1 MKFNS
6 LKALMAVGMVTSPA
20 ISTVSTMSNV
30 VLAKEDSSAS
40 TISNNFFMSFIDSM
54 TTPEGITY
62 KDGVTVIKEKIN
74 SLDYGTEHRI
84 ILGDERVANLKEGDI
99 FVLENI
105 GDTGKAFK
113 VVSVSPTKEGDYFE
127 GAKYEIKYS
136 DPELSEFVKS
146 INISSESNTN
156 MIARI
161 KNSKEKFSSAAKAMK
176 EAGFSSKFIE
186 LLQNDYE
193 KAYDELF
200 DGLDSVNSENQSEVD
215 AFVKSVN
222 SKITAAGYNTSVYN
236 IISTIETLSGDE
248 MVQKVKKIS
257 SSDVN
262 SVNQVLDSFLEFYQ
276 SGAITDIQKAEAYD
290 TFVKSLTEVCKE
302 IANKQPDNSGNNQ
315 ESTQTP
321 GTSQG
326 ESTNKTE
333 ESKKDENTATI
344 QTGDFEKDFTL
355 LSAPTVFDST
365 TLKTHSVSGQED
377 TAKNHEYQYYEVTLK
392 GEDGQ
397 EVKMMALANNDNVD
411 VLKNAAVGDTMTVNY
426 TVSKCSDGSYDYVI
440 NKMSKKD
447 AAATADATKTGEN
460 ANTGIQNNGIYYA
473 VGLGVAAVG
482 IGALVYTKKKKEEK

>member
-20 ISTVSTMSNV
+20 ISAVSTMGNV
-30 VLAKEDSSAS
+30 VLAKEDAS
-40 TISNNFFMSFIDSM
+40 TSTLSNNFFMSFIDSM

-74 SLDYGTEHRI
+74 SLDYKAEHRI
-84 ILGDERVANLKEGDI
+84 VLGDERVANLKEGDI
-99 FVLENI
+99 FVLEHF
-105 GDTGKAFK
+105 GDSGKAFK
-113 VVSVSPTKEGDYFE
+113 VISVSSVNDGDYFE

-146 INISSESNTN
+146 MNISSESNAN
-156 MIARI
+156 MITRI
-161 KNSKEKFSSAAKAMK
+161 KNSKEKISSAAKAMK

-193 KAYDELF
+193 KVYDELF
-200 DGLDSVNSENQSEVD
+200 DGMDYVNSEIQSEVD
-215 AFVKSVN
+215 AVIKSVN

-236 IISTIETLSGDE
+236 IVSTIETLSGDE
-248 MVQKVKKIS
+248 MAQKIKNIS

-276 SGAITDIQKAEAYD
+276 SGALANIQKAEAYD

-302 IANKQPDNSGNNQ
+302 IANKQANNSENNSGNA
-315 ESTQTP
+315 QTP

-326 ESTNKTE
+326 ESTGKTE
-333 ESKKDENTATI
+333 ENKKDENTTDA
-344 QTGDFEKDFTL
+344 QTGDFEKDLTL
-355 LSAPTVFDST
+355 VFVPTVFDST

-397 EVKMMALANNDNVD
+397 EVKMMVLANNDNVD
-411 VLKNAAVGDTMTVNY
+411 ALKNAVVGDTMTVNY

-440 NKMSKKD
+440 NKMSKKG
-447 AAATADATKTGEN
+447 ATATTDTTKTGEN
-460 ANTGIQNNGIYYA
+460 ANTGIQSNGIYYA

-482 IGALVYTKKKKEEK
+482 VGALVYAKKKKEEK